1 MLIEL
6 HIVQN
11 HSPANLNRDD
21 LGAPKTCVFGG
32 VTRARI
38 SSQCLKRSIR
48 RSEIFRTAFEGG
60 GAVRTRDLITEIA
73 RRASKSTPPPDAMLK
88 KVKGVFESGGITV
101 NTKGKKDEDGEST
114 EQTDILFFVSESALD
129 EMAKVFADGSKSL
142 ESDIAEI
149 LARSAS
155 VPDIALSGRMT
166 EFKADKHFKGLDFTV
181 EAALSAAHAI
191 STHETVT
198 EVDYFTAVDDIE
210 GDKGAAHV
218 NEAMFGSA
226 CFYKHFSID
235 WDQLVKNLGGD
246 VDLALKTVRHFILA
260 SALANPSGKQH
271 TFAAFNPPDGILVE
285 VKTKRRVPMSH
296 ANAFVRPVTQGPDR
310 DLVEESISRLGQHAH
325 DMAVGYGV
333 EAERFWFSPAHRH
346 RLEYVD
352 RSEPSQSRLAKPLL
366 TNDRSLGSLDELV
379 DRTVGTIAAAA
390 GATP

>member
-48 RSEIFRTAFEGG
+48 RSDVFRDALEGG
-60 GAVRTRDLITEIA
+60 GAVRTRDLVTEIA
-73 RRASKSTPPPDAMLK
+73 RRASGSKSPPAAMLE
-88 KVKGVFESGGITV
+88 KVKKVFESGGLKV
-101 NTKGKKDEDGEST
+101 KTKGTRDEDGEST
-114 EQTDILFFVSESALD
+114 EQTDILFFVSEAAIV
-129 EMAKVFADGSKSL
+129 EMARVFAGGSKSPGP
-142 ESDIAEI
+142 DVAEI

-166 EFKADKHFKGLDFTV
+166 EFDAKAHFKDLDLTV

-191 STHETVT
+191 STHEMIT
-198 EVDYFTAVDDIE
+198 EVDYFTAVDDVE
-210 GDKGAAHV
+210 RDKGAALV
-218 NEAMFGSA
+218 SEAMFGSA

-235 WDQLVKNLGGD
+235 WDQLVRNLGGE
-246 VDLALKTVRHFILA
+246 VDRAAKTVRHFMLA
-260 SALANPSGKQH
+260 AALSTPSGKQH
-271 TFAAFNPPDGILVE
+271 AFAAFNPPAGILVE
-285 VKTKRRVPMSH
+285 VKTSRRVPMSH
-296 ANAFVRPVTQGPDR
+296 ANAFVRPVTRGPDR
-310 DLVEESISRLGQHAH
+310 DLVEESIARLGQHAH

-346 RLEYVD
+346 PLEYVD
-352 RSEPSQSRLAKPLL
+352 RSQPSNARLAKPLL
-366 TNDRSLGSLDELV
+366 TGDRLLGSLDELV
-379 DRTVGTIAAAA
+379 DRTMRVVASAA
-390 GATP
+390 GARS